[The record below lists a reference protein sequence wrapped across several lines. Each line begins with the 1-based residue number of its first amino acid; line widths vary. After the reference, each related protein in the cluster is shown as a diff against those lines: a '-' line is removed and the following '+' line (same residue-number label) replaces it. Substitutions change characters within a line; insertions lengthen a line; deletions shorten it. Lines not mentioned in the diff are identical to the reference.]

1 MAISEFKKI
10 GLKQLIL
17 SSEANQ
23 VVSARAKKLDI
34 PCIQNISNKS
44 IGLTNYCKENK
55 IELKNVV
62 FIGNDINDLGV
73 MKLVGFKFCPSDARL
88 EIKKI
93 SDKVL
98 NSAGG
103 YGVVRELFDIFVSQ
117 SNE

>member
-1 MAISEFKKI
+1 MT
-10 GLKQLIL
+10 
-17 SSEANQ
+17 
-23 VVSARAKKLDI
+23 D
-34 PCIQNISNKS
+34 
-44 IGLTNYCKENK
+44 YCKENK

-93 SDKVL
+93 SDIFL

-103 YGVVRELFDIFVSQ
+103 YGVVRELFDHL
-117 SNE
+117 